1 MLTDFGK
8 SPTFYSCVV
17 EVEKA
22 AEKMRKQTLLEEWGG
37 KEGYIQ
43 KWREDPRNQ
52 GMEATDEEII
62 QTAEEIH
69 PGVFN

>member
-1 MLTDFGK
+1 MLTDFGN
-8 SPTFYSCVV
+8 SPTFYSCLV

-22 AEKMRKQTLLEEWGG
+22 DEKMRKQTLLEEWGG

>member
-1 MLTDFGK
+1 
-8 SPTFYSCVV
+8 
-17 EVEKA
+17 
-22 AEKMRKQTLLEEWGG
+22 MRKQTILEEWGG

-52 GMEATDEEII
+52 GIDATDEEII
-62 QTAEEIH
+62 KTAEEIH

>member
-1 MLTDFGK
+1 
-8 SPTFYSCVV
+8 V

-22 AEKMRKQTLLEEWGG
+22 DEKMRKQAILEEWGG

-52 GMEATDEEII
+52 GIDATDEEII
-62 QTAEEIH
+62 NTAEEIH